1 MDMARYT
8 KTKFTGVF
16 CQQSATRRHQGRPDL
31 AWYIVYPFNGK
42 RKWEKIGW
50 ASEGYTAAF
59 ANQVRAKRIQNVRG
73 HIEISTSSAR
83 DYTLDEAWAIV
94 EERHTRHLTM
104 WKDEKVR
111 YNTHIGP
118 TLGSYSL
125 SAVKPEDVEKIKT
138 ELLEKGKAP
147 ATVRHVIGQLRRIY
161 NFMAKWDL
169 YQGANPTT
177 HVVLPR
183 ADNSRSRFL
192 TREEAEAL
200 LASLKIRSK
209 YVYCLTMFSLY
220 TGMRAGEIMNL
231 RGEHI
236 DLPGGRIRVVDTKT
250 KKDRTVYLSS
260 PLKTMLADFDIKP
273 GELVLRR
280 PKGGSY
286 SRVSHVFDRVVKEL
300 GFNAG
305 RTDRRDLVVFH
316 SLRHTFASWLVSQGQ
331 PLYTVGQ
338 LLGHSKPEMTQRY
351 AHLIPEIQRAAVETI
366 ENYFNAH

>member
-1 MDMARYT
+1 MTRYT

-16 CQQSATRRHQGRPDL
+16 SQPSATRRHQGRPDL
-31 AWYIVYPFNGK
+31 AWYIVYPLDGK

-59 ANQVRAKRIQNVRG
+59 ANHVRAERIRGVRG
-73 HIEISTSSAR
+73 HSEIASSSQEF
-83 DYTLDEAWAIV
+83 TLDQAWAIYK
-94 EERHTRHLTM
+94 ERHARQLTM
-104 WKDEKVR
+104 YKDEKAR
-111 YNTHIGP
+111 YNTHLGP
-118 TLGSYSL
+118 ILGSYSL
-125 SAVKPEDVEKIKT
+125 AAITLQEVEKIKT
-138 ELLEKGKAP
+138 ELTDKGKAP
-147 ATVRHVIGQLRRIY
+147 ATIRHVVGQLRRIY
-161 NFMAKWDL
+161 NFMGKWEL

-177 HVVLPR
+177 HITLPR

-192 TREEAEAL
+192 TREEAEKL
-200 LASLKIRSK
+200 LTNLKPRSR
-209 YVYCLTMFSLY
+209 YVYHMAMFSLY

-236 DLPGGRIRVVDTKT
+236 DLKCGRVRVVDTKT
-250 KKDRTVYLSS
+250 EKDRTVYLST
-260 PLKTMLADFDIKP
+260 PLKAMLADFDLKP

-286 SRVSHVFDRVVKEL
+286 GRVSHVFDRTVKEL

-305 RTDRRDLVVFH
+305 ITDRRDLVVFH
-316 SLRHTFASWLVSQGQ
+316 SLRHTFASWMVSQGQ
-331 PLYTVGQ
+331 PLYTVGR

-366 ENYFNAH
+366 ENYFTAQ